1 MSAQLNIRGNI
12 IELEEQITY
21 NFQAGDIADFSAIK
35 SNYTSSFKI
44 PKTQDIVRLF
54 EGLGIPSDTSRLPY
68 TITDVQC
75 LDDHSIVYEGSL
87 VILHTDSLYYHSTVI
102 SGAKVFSDS
111 ISDLTLYDVVGS
123 EITNKT
129 PDNVL
134 AKLRDN
140 SASPTKY
147 LLADYGGER
156 EIFGRYGAIDIDL
169 LAESVSVSFLLDS
182 IFALSGF
189 TYSIPSTIDLSTE
202 YLALPIPPLIDY
214 VQVSQRVVSA
224 QKITASSG
232 IIPPS
237 GNITGY
243 ESWDSVF
250 VETVYFNQS
259 DSWNFVCTYPGD
271 YVIIFHSII
280 AKASASVGQNWYPLT
295 VELKVNG
302 QLVGQFSA
310 STQPIEKNELYRT
323 VIGLDPGDIVEIDLI
338 KPPQQSGSIL
348 EVYEVNNIDYGIYN
362 ISSDS
367 DKLRDALD
375 LSLTDF
381 IKEFCYRYA
390 LIPIHDGNIINFI
403 GFHDIIDDW
412 DVVDW
417 TDRYIYRNNET
428 YTLNYGNNNWLKHSY
443 VDEVDTHFNLNVP
456 SGNANA
462 PVNNDIIVSKIFAP
476 NRNGIFG
483 IYDSNL
489 QGDGTFTTKTNNR
502 FYWIQR
508 TRRFTTEE
516 IRVASRTV
524 PGYIVAVGGA
534 FNYAEYTAAFS
545 DSERWRSLERIIQG
559 LRVHKIDLHITT
571 VDVAQLD
578 ITRIYYFE
586 QEQAYYML
594 NRLAYTKGKITNAE
608 FVKVNCVW
616 GWEGVSQ
623 YCLLDTNNENTGYYG
638 YENLVNNLTG
648 ESKPN
653 LPSDPDYIPPVI
665 DEDACPIPVWI
676 PIDPYCEQVA
686 GVNTGYRVYANIEE
700 QISGTIRPNLPG
712 DPHYYPPT
720 FLPSECPIPIRI
732 ISFTDREFLTV
743 QLNNSGLIYTLEA
756 RQGSTVIDSITDEN
770 TAKDLTWTGVVS
782 GYVFY
787 NGNRDQVISLSIP
800 GNNTAGVTNVNVSE
814 FENIERVS
822 LPNAPLFQLTLP
834 FPPSSK
840 INHLDLNIFSGS
852 PLILNNALSTLD
864 HSGVEGGYFR
874 YNTNNITGVQ
884 PTNSVNYNSLIN
896 KNWTIIGR
904 PPL

>member
-102 SGAKVFSDS
+102 SGAKVFADS
-111 ISDLTLYDVVGS
+111 ISGLTLYDVVGS

-295 VELKVNG
+295 VEVKVNG
-302 QLVGQFSA
+302 QVVGQFSA

-417 TDRYIYRNNET
+417 TDRYIYRNDET

-443 VDEVDTHFNLNVP
+443 VDEVDTHFNLNVT

-476 NRNGIFG
+476 DRNGIFG

-489 QGDGTFTTKTNNR
+489 QGDGTFTTETNNR

-616 GWEGVSQ
+616 GWEGINP
-623 YCLLDTNNENTGYYG
+623 YCTLDGDGFNTGVGG
-638 YENLVNNLTG
+638 YSDLRNYLTG
-648 ESKPN
+648 EEKPN
-653 LPSDPDYIPPVI
+653 VPSDPDYIAPENKPECDAPVL
-665 DEDACPIPVWI
+665 IPELAI
-676 PIDPYCEQVA
+676 ISNESPYNLTIEGNGQK
-686 GVNTGYRVYANIEE
+686 YRVTLYIPQQGGGRLIPDTYEGTDETHTYNWTNEFYPGNKSIEYFGGLE
-700 QISGTIRPNLPG
+700 NVTRMEFNGSSLTGLNLSGFTNLTHVELGISTTSAVNSAIEDLDTGGAQDGYLSYSGTPDSNA
-712 DPHYYPPT
+712 
-720 FLPSECPIPIRI
+720 
-732 ISFTDREFLTV
+732 TV
-743 QLNNSGLIYTLEA
+743 S
-756 RQGSTVIDSITDEN
+756 
-770 TAKDLTWTGVVS
+770 
-782 GYVFY
+782 
-787 NGNRDQVISLSIP
+787 
-800 GNNTAGVTNVNVSE
+800 
-814 FENIERVS
+814 
-822 LPNAPLFQLTLP
+822 
-834 FPPSSK
+834 
-840 INHLDLNIFSGS
+840 
-852 PLILNNALSTLD
+852 
-864 HSGVEGGYFR
+864 
-874 YNTNNITGVQ
+874 
-884 PTNSVNYNSLIN
+884 YNSLLS
-896 KNWTIIGR
+896 KGWTIDGN
-904 PPL
+904 PPS